1 MKTKIC
7 LFLFVATILTATAAP
22 VKKEST
28 PLSTSVKAVGGDLA
42 FLRSHRQGKGAT
54 ITWGLTSSEG
64 VAGFVLQRTYE
75 DPNDPYANWEDIA
88 SVPSNS
94 SRSYKFDDEYVF
106 PGFISYRLVIANSNG
121 NRTVSYITT
130 VHIMQRH

>member
-7 LFLFVATILTATAAP
+7 LFVFVVTILTATAAP
-22 VKKEST
+22 VKNESR
-28 PLSTSVKAVGGDLA
+28 PLSTSGKAAIGDLS

-94 SRSYKFDDEYVF
+94 SRSYKFDDEYV
-106 PGFISYRLVIANSNG
+106 
-121 NRTVSYITT
+121 
-130 VHIMQRH
+130 

>member
-7 LFLFVATILTATAAP
+7 LFVFVVTILTATAAP
-22 VKKEST
+22 VKSEST
-28 PLSTSVKAVGGDLA
+28 PLSTSGKAASGDLS

-75 DPNDPYANWEDIA
+75 DPNDPYSNWEDIA

-121 NRTVSYITT
+121 SRTVSYITT
-130 VHIMQRH
+130 VHIVQH

>member
-106 PGFISYRLVIANSNG
+106 PGFISYRLVIANTNG
-121 NRTVSYITT
+121 SRTVSYITT
-130 VHIMQRH
+130 VHIVQH